1 MIIAIE
7 GIDGSG
13 KNTQT
18 EILLSKLINE
28 GFVASKMGFPCYES
42 TFFGQEVAN
51 YLNGK
56 FGSLSEVPTK
66 FSSLLYAGDRFEKK
80 HEIIEKSSD
89 NKILV
94 IDRYVASNI
103 AHQTAKLCNEE
114 RGILKQWI
122 ENLEYNIYGL
132 PKPDVCILLNLD
144 VSTSSGLVMKKESRS
159 YTNKNKDLHE
169 EDDDYLSK
177 VAVVYKDLAME
188 SSYWITIECLD
199 KGALRS
205 IEDISEEIF
214 SKVTSLIN

>member
-18 EILLSKLINE
+18 EILLSKLRNE
-28 GFVASKMGFPCYES
+28 GFDASKMGFPCYDS

-56 FGSLSEVPTK
+56 FGSLSEVPAK
-66 FSSLLYAGDRFEKK
+66 FSSLLYAGDRFEKR
-80 HEIIEKSSD
+80 HEIIEKSSGD
-89 NKILV
+89 KILV

-103 AHQTAKLCNEE
+103 AHQTAKLYNEE
-114 RGILKQWI
+114 RVILKEWI
-122 ENLEYNIYGL
+122 QHLEYEVYCL
-132 PKPDVCILLNLD
+132 PQPDICILLDLD
-144 VSTSSGLVMKKESRS
+144 VSTSSKLVLKKETRN

-169 EDDDYLSK
+169 EDDSYLSK
-177 VAVVYKDLAME
+177 VALVYKELAME
-188 SSYWITIECLD
+188 SNYWNTIECLD

-205 IEDISEEIF
+205 IEDISEEIY
-214 SKVTSLIN
+214 KTVISLIK

>member
-18 EILLSKLINE
+18 EVLLSKLINE
-28 GFVASKMGFPCYES
+28 GFDASKMGFPCYES

-56 FGSLSEVPTK
+56 FGSLSEVPAK

-80 HEIIEKSSD
+80 HEIIEKSSN

-103 AHQTAKLCNEE
+103 AHQTAKLYDEDRE
-114 RGILKQWI
+114 ILKKWI
-122 ENLEYNIYGL
+122 EHLEYHVYGL

-144 VSTSSGLVMKKESRS
+144 VSTSSELVLKKEARN
-159 YTNKNKDLHE
+159 YTSKNKDLHE
-169 EDDDYLSK
+169 EDDNYLSK
-177 VAVVYKDLAME
+177 VAVVYKELAME
-188 SSYWITIECLD
+188 SDYWNTIECLD
-199 KGALRS
+199 NGILRS
-205 IEDISEEIF
+205 IEDISEEIYE
-214 SKVTSLIN
+214 KVNRFIK

>member
-28 GFVASKMGFPCYES
+28 GFDASKMGFPCYES

-103 AHQTAKLCNEE
+103 AHQTAKLCNED

-144 VSTSSGLVMKKESRS
+144 VSTSSELVMKKELRN

-169 EDDDYLSK
+169 ENDGYLSK

-188 SSYWITIECLD
+188 SSYWITIECID

-214 SKVTSLIN
+214 RKVTSVIK